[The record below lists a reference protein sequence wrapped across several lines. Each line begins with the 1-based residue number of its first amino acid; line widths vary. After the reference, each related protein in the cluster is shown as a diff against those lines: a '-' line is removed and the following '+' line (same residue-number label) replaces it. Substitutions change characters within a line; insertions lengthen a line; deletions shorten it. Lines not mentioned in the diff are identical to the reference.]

1 MAESTVE
8 HVDIED
14 RHINVNGGET
24 ERELNGFWA
33 IHKDRLFRYR
43 TIIGLGVIAL
53 LAELAY
59 ATLNQSA
66 LQPYVDKELK
76 LGTGWLGWIMATFLL
91 VEALSRPGL
100 GALGDRIG
108 RRPLLIAGPAASC
121 LAALLIAHAR
131 DPRAILALRVLD
143 GLGAAAIWPAAFAL
157 VGDVVEERN
166 RSTAMSVLNVT
177 YMLGIA
183 LAFEF
188 GGRIADAAGT
198 QVTVFYAVSGLFLLT
213 MVVALFVAPG
223 RSVTHHDSAHEESVQ
238 YHLSYLLYSLKVIPE
253 MLVMVFFAFGAIGLL
268 IPVSKLFAMD
278 QMGLSQTELGNAVLV
293 IAAALAVFAMP
304 LGRLGDK
311 WGKVESVRLGM
322 TLTAVSM
329 WALALS
335 PSLPALVVAGSLLGM
350 GFLIAMPAWMALVT
364 SLSTSSS
371 RGQIL
376 GAVGM
381 AQGFGAILGA
391 IAGGHLYDGSV
402 NLFGITPHLSPIF
415 LSAALLTLSAIMAFA
430 FLKKKQP
437 QGQTE

>member
-8 HVDIED
+8 HTEIED
-14 RHINVNGGET
+14 LHINVEGE
-24 ERELNGFWA
+24 EAGRELRGFWA
-33 IHKDRLFRYR
+33 INKDRLFRYR
-43 TIIGLGVIAL
+43 TIIGLGFIAL

-66 LQPYVDKELK
+66 LQPYVDKELN
-76 LGTGWLGWIMATFLL
+76 LGAGWLGWIMATFLL

-100 GALGDRIG
+100 GALGDRFG

-121 LAALLIAHAR
+121 LAALLIANVRH
-131 DPRAILALRVLD
+131 PGAILALRVLD

-157 VGDVVEERN
+157 VGDIVEERN

-198 QVTVFYAVSGLFLLT
+198 QVPVFYAVAGLFLLT
-213 MVVALFVAPG
+213 MIVAFFVAPG
-223 RSVTHHDSAHEESVQ
+223 RNVTHRDSAHEESVQ

-253 MLVMVFFAFGAIGLL
+253 MLGMVFFAFGAIGLL

-278 QMGLSQTELGNAVLV
+278 QMGLTQTELGNAVLW
-293 IAAALAVFAMP
+293 IAAALAAFAMP

-322 TLTAVSM
+322 TLTAFAM

-335 PSLPALVVAGSLLGM
+335 PSLLALIIAGSLLGM

-364 SLSTSSS
+364 SLSSSNN

-381 AQGFGAILGA
+381 AQGFGAIFGA

-402 NLFGITPHLSPIF
+402 KLFGINPHLSPIF
-415 LSAALLTLSAIMAFA
+415 LSAALLTVSALMAFV
-430 FLKKKQP
+430 FMKRREPK
-437 QGQTE
+437 GQIE